1 MENNNNNQNVK
12 NPSIIALFEE
22 FQAAGGQPLITQFK
36 RFIDQQIDQHVKPL
50 CGRSAKSSRPLT
62 NVPNWRNEQKV
73 KFSGRGMKWVK
84 VSIGSIIPTLD
95 KFDYTGQTDTQEYR
109 AWIEAAGYAWIRYN
123 GPRIKEGHQAAAFE
137 VRTTGS
143 KFDQPKE
150 LHYILD
156 ADLDQEITYLH
167 STPHAMRLEEIKAQ
181 GVYPPLA
188 EEVQVAE
195 EVEVNEDI
203 VTEDDEFGAMDMDMD
218 VDLD

>member
-1 MENNNNNQNVK
+1 MENNNNNQNLEAAIL
-12 NPSIIALFEE
+12 NLFQE
-22 FQAAGGQPLITQFK
+22 FQNAGGQPLVTEFK
-36 RFIDQQIDQHVKPL
+36 RYIDQQINAHVKPL
-50 CGRSAKSSRPLT
+50 CGRSSLASSSGSG
-62 NVPNWRNEQKV
+62 WRNEQKAR
-73 KFSGRGMKWVK
+73 FAGRGAKWVK

-156 ADLDQEITYLH
+156 ADIDSEITYLH
-167 STPHAMRLEEIKAQ
+167 STPHAMRLEEIKTQ
-181 GVYPPLA
+181 GVSVSYTHLTLPT
-188 EEVQVAE
+188 
-195 EVEVNEDI
+195 I
-203 VTEDDEFGAMDMDMD
+203 VD
-218 VDLD
+218 V

>member
-1 MENNNNNQNVK
+1 MENNNNNQENN
-12 NPSIIALFEE
+12 NPSIIKLFEE

-36 RFIDQQIDQHVKPL
+36 KYIDQQIDAHVKPL
-50 CGRSAKSSRPLT
+50 CGRSNLSSGSGSG
-62 NVPNWRNEQKV
+62 WRNEQKAR
-73 KFSGRGMKWVK
+73 FSGRGMKWVK

-109 AWIEAAGYAWIRYN
+109 AWINEAGYAWIRYN

-156 ADLDQEITYLH
+156 ADIDKEITYLH
-167 STPHAMRLEEIKAQ
+167 STPHAMRLEEIKVQ

-188 EEVQVAE
+188 EDVQVAE
-195 EVEVNEDI
+195 EVQVDEDI

-218 VDLD
+218 VELD